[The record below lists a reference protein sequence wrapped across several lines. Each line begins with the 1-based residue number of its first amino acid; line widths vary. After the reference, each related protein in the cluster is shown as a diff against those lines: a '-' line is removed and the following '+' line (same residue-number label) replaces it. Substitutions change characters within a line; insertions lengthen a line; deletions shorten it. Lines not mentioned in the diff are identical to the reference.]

1 MTLPASGAI
10 SLNQMHVEVGGSS
23 GSTASI
29 NDTDIRA
36 LIGKSSGATM
46 AFNEWYGAT
55 QFVADRQIDLDATY
69 NSAKYAVNEFTN
81 YTGVLGNVPG
91 TVAGCIA
98 ARHDNAVIYTQGAST
113 YYIHGTQG
121 GSLNNIGSFR
131 FNTAQ
136 SISGTSPNGSGGT
149 YDWLRANGG
158 GGTAN
163 FFDGKYWRI
172 PSAFTDGTST
182 VHSGNYLIS
191 NGSSNTV
198 AATFAIPIG
207 SGNPP
212 PTVFTGFSA
221 SINFPGPSNAGSYPL
236 DYNSSTKRIVIQI
249 Y

>member
-55 QFVADRQIDLDATY
+55 QFVADRQIDLDATA
-69 NSAKYAVNEFTN
+69 NGAKYAVNEFTN
-81 YTGVLGNVPG
+81 YTGEINAVPG
-91 TVAGCIA
+91 TVSGCIA
-98 ARHDNAVIYTQGAST
+98 ARHDNAVIYTQGGST
-113 YYIHGTQG
+113 YYIHSTNGGT
-121 GSLNNIGSFR
+121 LNNLASFE

-149 YDWLRANGG
+149 YPWLRANGG
-158 GGTAN
+158 GGSAN
-163 FFDGKYWRI
+163 FFDGKYWRL
-172 PSAFTDGTST
+172 PSTYTDGTST
-182 VHSGNYLIS
+182 IHGGNHLIS
-191 NGSSNTV
+191 NGSPSTKQ
-198 AATFAIPIG
+198 AAFGLPIG

-212 PTVFTGFSA
+212 ATIFTGFGA
-221 SINFPGPSNAGSYPL
+221 TITFPGPSNNGSYPL
-236 DYNSSTKRIVIQI
+236 GYNAATKRVVIQI